1 MQNTPFQAFIGKVRA
16 SRRLLYGDLQRLQRD
31 VLPKGIQDRHQA
43 EALIALEGV
52 LERFDDGWP
61 GFLAGALKAFVLSM
75 SSRPGIVDRETA
87 DWLASV
93 LEHLSRKVAAGIA
106 REIILEAGQV
116 DGALLTRVE
125 RPLQGRGRG
134 RARAPSGQDA
144 GQPATWPS
152 HAYGWGAVSVI
163 YGEERGAAAS
173 GGTSAAFS
181 CRTRNG
187 RGAVDRMSLSNFD
200 RDDAMAIASG

>member
-1 MQNTPFQAFIGKVRA
+1 MPVDGNPRVWEVPRAPGTERPRHPIPPARERFRMAFRTDHSQRTAGGGSRLSQGGGMQNTPFQAFIGKVRA

-125 RPLQGRGRG
+125 RPSQGRGRG
-134 RARAPSGQDA
+134 RARAPSGQ
-144 GQPATWPS
+144 
-152 HAYGWGAVSVI
+152 
-163 YGEERGAAAS
+163 
-173 GGTSAAFS
+173 
-181 CRTRNG
+181 
-187 RGAVDRMSLSNFD
+187 
-200 RDDAMAIASG
+200 